1 MKNKLSCIAILLCLQ
16 GNAQVK
22 GVLEQ
27 IYYYDQDGGF
37 ALGPIAQLQNKKN
50 WYAEARYN
58 YEEARTLS
66 LYFGKVYS
74 GKGAFGYSIVPL
86 FGGVVGRFN
95 GGSAGLNMDLEY
107 KQFYFS
113 SQSQYTFSLDD
124 EINNFYFS
132 WSEVGYQPLDW
143 VYAGM
148 ALQETYF
155 PQTTEHLSHPGL
167 VVGFSYRQWTLPVY
181 GFKTGK
187 SSEAFVCSIIYE
199 W

>member
-1 MKNKLSCIAILLCLQ
+1 MKNKLLCIAFLFSLES
-16 GNAQVK
+16 NAQIR
-22 GVLEQ
+22 GMLEQ
-27 IYYYDQDGGF
+27 IYYYDQDGGL
-37 ALGPIAQLQNKKN
+37 ALGPIAQIQNHKN

-58 YEEARTLS
+58 YEEARTISFYL
-66 LYFGKVYS
+66 GKVYS
-74 GKGAFGYSIVPL
+74 KEGIFEYSVVPL

-95 GGSAGLNMDLEY
+95 GGSVGLNVDFEY

-132 WSEVGYQPLDW
+132 WSELGYQPLNW
-143 VYAGM
+143 LYGGM
-148 ALQETYF
+148 AVQETYF
-155 PQTTEHLSHPGL
+155 PQTAEQLFHPGF
-167 VVGFSYRQWTLPVY
+167 VVGFSFRQWTFPLY

-187 SSEAFVCSIIYE
+187 SAEAFICSIIYE